1 MNRTDSAKTNIMFGL
16 LSKILTMIMEFIS
29 RTIFIRFLG
38 TELLGVNGVFTNII
52 QVLSLA
58 ELGMNN
64 VVMYSFYKP
73 MAENNRY
80 RVAALIRFYRKIYN
94 SIAIAVAI
102 IGLAIIPFL
111 DKLIN
116 SKINIPNIT
125 LIYLLF
131 LSDTVFSYLYVYKIT
146 LLRSDQKNYIVTK
159 YEISMT
165 TIRNILQIVSM
176 IIFKNFIIYLAIK
189 VIMSILTNFIMAKRA
204 ENDYRFINQ
213 KADLSNP
220 DKNDIINVV
229 KSGFIYKIAT
239 VFLNSTD
246 NILISIMVGTI
257 WVGYLS
263 NYVTLITSLS
273 AFIFIIFNNITASV
287 GNLVVMEN
295 ENKRLEIFN
304 VMLFVGSWIAIVF
317 TSCMWI
323 LCDDFITLWLGR
335 EYLMEKGVV
344 ISKIIMLYISCILN
358 PIFSYREALGLYQ
371 KTKYAMV
378 LAGIINIGLSI
389 LLGKYW
395 GITGILVASIIAILV
410 TYFWYEP
417 FVLYRD
423 YFGRS
428 SNEYFRKLISNF
440 VIGFV
445 GLCGLQFI
453 SKYISATN
461 WITWLIKAALM
472 FILINLYC
480 YLSYRNR
487 WEFKFLKNK
496 IIKK

>member
-1 MNRTDSAKTNIMFGL
+1 MNRTDSAKINIAFGL
-16 LSKILTMIMEFIS
+16 FSKILTMLMEFVS

-38 TELLGVNGVFTNII
+38 AELLGVNGVFINII

-73 MAENNRY
+73 MADKDKY
-80 RVAALIRFYRKIYN
+80 KLAALIRFYRKIYN
-94 SIAIAVAI
+94 SIAVAVAI

-116 SKINIPNIT
+116 SEINIPNIT

-131 LSDTVFSYLYVYKIT
+131 LADTVFSYLYIYKIT
-146 LLRSDQKNYIVTK
+146 LLRADQKNYIVTK

-165 TIRNILQIVSM
+165 TIRNILQIISM
-176 IIFKNFIIYLAIK
+176 VIFKNFIIYLAIK
-189 VIMSILTNFIMAKRA
+189 VIMSILSNFIMAKRA
-204 ENDYRFINQ
+204 ENDYAFINQ
-213 KADLSNP
+213 KADLC
-220 DKNDIINVV
+220 KQEKKDIINIV

-263 NYVTLITSLS
+263 NYITLITSLS
-273 AFIFIIFNNITASV
+273 AFIFIIFSNVTASV
-287 GNLVVMEN
+287 GNLVVIEN
-295 ENKRLEIFN
+295 EDKKLEVFN
-304 VMLFVGSWIAIVF
+304 VMLFVGAWISIVF

-323 LCDDFITLWLGR
+323 LCDDFITLWLGK

-344 ISKIIMLYISCILN
+344 IAKVIMLYISCILN
-358 PIFSYREALGLYQ
+358 PIFTYREALGLYQ

-389 LLGKYW
+389 LMGRYW
-395 GITGILVASIIAILV
+395 GITGILVASIIAMLV

-423 YFGRS
+423 YFNRS
-428 SNEYFRKLISNF
+428 SSEYFINLAVNF
-440 VIGFV
+440 LLGVVGILGLHFV
-445 GLCGLQFI
+445 G
-453 SKYISATN
+453 SYISATS
-461 WITWLIKAALM
+461 WVEWLIKAALM
-472 FILINLYC
+472 FVLINLYC
-480 YLSYRNR
+480 YMVYRNR
-487 WEFKFLKNK
+487 KEFKILKNK
-496 IIKK
+496 IIKN